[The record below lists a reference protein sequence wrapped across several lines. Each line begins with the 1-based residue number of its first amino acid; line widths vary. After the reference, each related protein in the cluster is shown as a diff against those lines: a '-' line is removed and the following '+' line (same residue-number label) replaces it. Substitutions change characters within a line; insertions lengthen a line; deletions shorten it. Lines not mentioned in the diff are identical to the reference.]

1 MCVYI
6 YIHIYIHIYIY
17 IYILNS
23 GTNNNYAAEVCELV
37 GALVLSTLANSIP
50 KGNAGL

>member
-1 MCVYI
+1 MIYICVFIYI
-6 YIHIYIHIYIY
+6 YIYIY

-23 GTNNNYAAEVCELV
+23 VTNKNYAAEVCELV

>member
-1 MCVYI
+1 MI
-6 YIHIYIHIYIY
+6 YICVCVCVYIY